1 MSYFFMETLSV
12 GNGRRKK
19 KLLLAE
25 LERYGVLLKVD
36 EELEV
41 PEDTLER
48 LLQEVKSNQDT
59 SNRSQ
64 NWFMNLYESMI
75 LDYITKLTVASVFFS
90 HAILGLLYSGRLIII
105 IIIIITITK
114 HT

>member
-1 MSYFFMETLSV
+1 METLSV

-75 LDYITKLTVASVFFS
+75 LDYITKLTVASVFFFS
-90 HAILGLLYSGRLIII
+90 CNPWAALFWPPYYYHHYYYNNKRYQG
-105 IIIIITITK
+105 
-114 HT
+114 